1 MTTQL
6 MRFIAP
12 LATAGFVLALPI
24 LLFTTNVRVLMSE
37 VRFYER
43 GLREYDAV
51 ETTGIALQDLDRGS
65 AEIIN
70 YFEDDAETLRIVV
83 TEDGEE
89 ISLFNPDE
97 TIHMEDVK
105 RLVRTV
111 YRAHEVALGF
121 VILYIAGTVLWSAE
135 RSPRQLAR
143 DTLIGLAV
151 GGGVGLAVGILAIV
165 GFDATWNQFH
175 EIVFPNDLWRL
186 DPDTDHLIQMFPEL
200 FWEEATLIVGALTVV
215 QATALVILATA
226 YLLLS
231 RPRPSTASDV
241 AADQPQ
247 PQAPP
252 PQAQPPAAGSS

>member
-1 MTTQL
+1 

-12 LATAGFVLALPI
+12 LTTVGFVLALPI

-51 ETTGIALQDLDRGS
+51 ATTGIALTELDRGS
-65 AEIIN
+65 ADIVH
-70 YFEDDAETLRIVV
+70 YFEDDAETLRIIV

-89 ISLFNPDE
+89 ISLFNPQE
-97 TIHMEDVK
+97 TIHMRDVK

-121 VILYIAGTVLWSAE
+121 VLLYIAGTVLWSAE
-135 RSPRQLAR
+135 RSARQLAR
-143 DTLIGLAV
+143 DTLVGVGV
-151 GGGVGLAVGILAIV
+151 GGAVGLALGVLVIV

-175 EIVFPNDLWRL
+175 ELVFPNDLWRL
-186 DPDTDHLIQMFPEL
+186 DPDTDHLIQMFPEA
-200 FWEEATLIVGALTVV
+200 FWEEATLIVAALTLV
-215 QATALVILATA
+215 QAGALVIWATVYLA
-226 YLLLS
+226 LS
-231 RPRPSTASDV
+231 RPRP
-241 AADQPQ
+241 AALSRGVSAEEAQPQ

-252 PQAQPPAAGSS
+252 PAQAQPPESASS